1 MPYRVCK
8 SFEVQSGHML
18 SRHPSLCRF
27 PHGHS
32 RRIDVVL
39 VGESLDDSDMLCDFK
54 AVKLAVRDFVRRF
67 DHALAINSEDPLL
80 PSLSSVRERLVVF
93 ENQDPT
99 TEAMAKMIFDFIAA
113 ELKAGKTY
121 TDSDASGKVVGQG
134 TWAVKDGKTCFMA
147 TKGDSGC
154 YTEAAPGADGSF
166 TATSEKGDT
175 VTVKPIVLTAADMA
189 GTYDFMMDGKATTSV
204 MKGDGSYE
212 DSAGGKV
219 TESGTWTANNGK
231 VCFQDTAHKNPEQCW
246 TTTKMDANGKFAA
259 TSTDGKTVLQ
269 ITKQKT

>member
-1 MPYRVCK
+1 MK
-8 SFEVQSGHML
+8 KL
-18 SRHPSLCRF
+18 TL
-27 PHGHS
+27 
-32 RRIDVVL
+32 VL
-39 VGESLDDSDMLCDFK
+39 LT
-54 AVKLAVRDFVRRF
+54 AT
-67 DHALAINSEDPLL
+67 ALAGCKQQATPAPAPSEAATTAAAAG
-80 PSLSSVRERLVVF
+80 PSSANGSPAGAYAVTAKDGTL
-93 ENQDPT
+93 T
-99 TEAMAKMIFDFIAA
+99 TTALNAD
-113 ELKAGKTY
+113 GTY